1 MVGYLRWSEKWAI
14 GPKARPERILGLPVA
29 ALTLPRGSRAR
40 RLRQAGRLLRRLG
53 VRRALAQ
60 PGFTGWE
67 VLAGYGVR
75 AVDTLPLCQALA
87 PGLIL
92 AHLERVPVRERTV
105 LLRGRH
111 AGPAVW
117 RAANAL
123 CPEVNTLM
131 LDFTQGSE
139 ELKRHLERTFG
150 AAIFPGCRGPVP
162 QVCAQY
168 APMPAPWEACPALK
182 LWGRPE
188 LAGLD
193 GALTIPDIPAGVEA
207 LPLLTLLWE
216 RGGLSLSELMRPG
229 LDRIAENTYNRDTS
243 TERRAGAGLFP

>member
-1 MVGYLRWSEKWAI
+1 MREVIGYLCWSEQWAV
-14 GPKARPERILGLPVA
+14 GPKAKPERLMGLPVA
-29 ALTLPRGSRAR
+29 ALSLPRGSRVR
-40 RLRQAGRLLRRLG
+40 RLRQAGRLLRRMG

-67 VLAGYGVR
+67 VLEGYGVR
-75 AVDTLPLCQALA
+75 PVDTLPLCQALA

-92 AHLERVPVRERTV
+92 AHLARVPARKRTV

-111 AGPAVW
+111 PEPAVW
-117 RAANAL
+117 RAADAL
-123 CPEVNTLM
+123 CPAVNTLM
-131 LDFTQGSE
+131 LDFTEGSE
-139 ELKRHLERTFG
+139 GLKRHLEHTFG

-168 APMPAPWEACPALK
+168 APMPSAWEAGPTLK

-193 GALTIPDIPAGVEA
+193 RALPMPDIPAGVEA

-216 RGGLSLSELMRPG
+216 TGGLSLSELMEARP
-229 LDRIAENTYNRDTS
+229 
-243 TERRAGAGLFP
+243 